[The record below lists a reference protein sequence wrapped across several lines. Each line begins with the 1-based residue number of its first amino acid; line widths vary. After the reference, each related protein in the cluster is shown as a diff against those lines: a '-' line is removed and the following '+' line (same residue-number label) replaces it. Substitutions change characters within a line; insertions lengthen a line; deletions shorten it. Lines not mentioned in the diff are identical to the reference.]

1 MGWDGDAMGQGDV
14 TDDPASSAA
23 TTDRPRALRP
33 RPETG
38 PLAAMLRSHQAFA
51 ANLPGGTRISLKF
64 CDLAGIDLSGRKL
77 AGADF
82 TQADIYK
89 STGISSGSGSGG
101 VVVIIFVA
109 IGLLI
114 AVPVLITIRR
124 LSKSS

>member
-14 TDDPASSAA
+14 TVDPASSAA

-77 AGADF
+77 ARADFTGASLRGADF
-82 TQADIYK
+82 SGADL
-89 STGISSGSGSGG
+89 TD
-101 VVVIIFVA
+101 A
-109 IGLLI
+109 LLFG
-114 AVPVLITIRR
+114 ADLHEAR
-124 LSKSS
+124 LDDACLARADLR